1 MTHEEIQAIYA
12 SGPEAVI
19 ALVELLLERM
29 AEQEQIIA
37 ELRVRVKEL
46 EDRLSTDS
54 HNSSQPP
61 SSDRVK
67 PQMRSQRRLSGKRP
81 GGQPGHPGRT
91 LHMVETPD
99 RVVIYCPTQCQ
110 YCGASLKSV
119 QASEPKRRQV
129 FDLPPMMLEVV
140 EHQSESKRCR
150 SCQQTTKGQFP
161 ETVSQPVQYGE
172 RIKALGVYLMNYQ
185 HELST

>member
-1 MTHEEIQAIYA
+1 MTHEEIQAVYA

-19 ALVELLLERM
+19 ALVEFLMERM

-37 ELRVRVKEL
+37 ELRARVKEL
-46 EDRLSTDS
+46 EDRLATDS

-67 PQMRSQRRLSGKRP
+67 PQMRSLRPPSGKRP

-91 LHMVETPD
+91 LRMVEMPD
-99 RVVIYCPTQCQ
+99 RIVIDRPTQCQ

-119 QASEPKRRQV
+119 QASESERRQV
-129 FDLPPMMLEVV
+129 FDLPPMTLEVV
-140 EHQSESKRCR
+140 EHQAESK
-150 SCQQTTKGQFP
+150 S
-161 ETVSQPVQYGE
+161 
-172 RIKALGVYLMNYQ
+172 
-185 HELST
+185 